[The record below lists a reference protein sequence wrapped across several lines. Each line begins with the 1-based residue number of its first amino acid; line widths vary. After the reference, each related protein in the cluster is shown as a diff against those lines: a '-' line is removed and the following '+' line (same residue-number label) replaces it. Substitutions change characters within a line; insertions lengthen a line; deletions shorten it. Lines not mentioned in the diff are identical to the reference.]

1 MQSFVTEIFAFFR
14 KLYLKSQKAGFILNC
29 YYFQLVITLGEVF

>member
-14 KLYLKSQKAGFILNC
+14 KLYLKSQKVGFILTVNIFNW
-29 YYFQLVITLGEVF
+29 Y